1 MGWSVLRID
10 VCPGMRLGIHSR
22 HPHALERMGRG
33 AEHMRKQTVA
43 VWVLAA
49 VLSFGTATISA
60 LAAEG
65 WAQSGSLSLIH
76 IFLYHIP

>member
-1 MGWSVLRID
+1 
-10 VCPGMRLGIHSR
+10 
-22 HPHALERMGRG
+22 
-33 AEHMRKQTVA
+33 MRKQTVA

-65 WAQSGSLSLIH
+65 WAQSGSSWVYYDSNGNQVYNLSLIH
-76 IFLYHIP
+76 ISEPTIPLYI